1 MLTSVIIPDSVAEIC
16 PGVFKNC
23 TSLTSVAIPDGVT
36 TIGADTLAGCSSLIS
51 VTIPDSMTIIP
62 MSNFS
67 GCTSLETVYYGGT
80 KAEWNAIPIGDYNE
94 DLANAEIICTDGVIN
109 KHKPET
115 SEPASKPAESTV
127 TPGGSEK
134 AQEILDVTLKNVDS
148 ENGIEGAALDELLFG
163 ESGWTWDQVEK
174 IEFSSEELF
183 SVQYKDDNGDW
194 VKLGDEA
201 ATRAAANGI
210 WNTAWTLDPSE
221 MAKDNK
227 YAKVIAKEGIV
238 DVTAKIYIKKGAEK
252 PSSGSDQAPTGI
264 ALAIAPVVLA
274 AGAVI
279 VISKKRK

>member
-1 MLTSVIIPDSVAEIC
+1 MTLDNIVREYTNIPKERVK
-16 PGVFKNC
+16 VTNNLN
-23 TSLTSVAIPDGVT
+23 SLA
-36 TIGADTLAGCSSLIS
+36 
-51 VTIPDSMTIIP
+51 
-62 MSNFS
+62 
-67 GCTSLETVYYGGT
+67 
-80 KAEWNAIPIGDYNE
+80 
-94 DLANAEIICTDGVIN
+94 
-109 KHKPET
+109 T
-115 SEPASKPAESTV
+115 SEPSADDTPPAI
-127 TPGGSEK
+127 PGGSEK
-134 AQEILDVTLKNVDS
+134 AQEILDVTLKNVDG